1 MGDLGFNDLTSI
13 AVGTLISF
21 LVAALS
27 YYVLETPILKRK
39 KRFTRPAPY
48 KSPQPA
54 PAPLRRAEASDA

>member
-1 MGDLGFNDLTSI
+1 MGDLGFNDLAIIT
-13 AVGTLISF
+13 VGSVISF

-39 KRFTRPAPY
+39 KRFTRSY

-54 PAPLRRAEASDA
+54 SAPLRRAEASDA

>member
-13 AVGTLISF
+13 VVGTLISF

-39 KRFTRPAPY
+39 KRFSRTAANDSR
-48 KSPQPA
+48 
-54 PAPLRRAEASDA
+54 